1 MNYRDSTIPVVI
13 EIKCITEL
21 EGFEETSD
29 ATEMLRRFSR
39 NFDEATTAAQLAGE
53 ASRYILTHISLFI
66 WVCNSVTT

>member
-39 NFDEATTAAQLAGE
+39 NFDGATTAAQLAGE
-53 ASRYILTHISLFI
+53 ASRCILTYTSLSI
-66 WVCNSVTT
+66 RVRYSMPT